1 MQRAEEAGGAR
12 TDGLG
17 KYMRTEA
24 ERASVIQ
31 RAAKR
36 GAGKELRAQR
46 AVAHTPVTGT
56 ERCARKAK
64 VEKRAET

>member
-1 MQRAEEAGGAR
+1 
-12 TDGLG
+12 
-17 KYMRTEA
+17 MRTEA

>member
-1 MQRAEEAGGAR
+1 MQRAEEADGAR

-24 ERASVIQ
+24 ERGSIIQ

-36 GAGKELRAQR
+36 VTGKQLRTQR
-46 AVAHTPVTGT
+46 SVAHTHVTGT